1 MIAALLIALGYTYV
15 FYIGFIATMGILRA
29 WPGLS
34 WPVRVLTSPVALIAL
49 GMDLI
54 FNLLFATVLLLDWPR
69 EATFTQ
75 RLNRYKAGDSG
86 WLNWRTRV
94 AVWICRYMLDPFQ
107 QGGHCRG

>member
-1 MIAALLIALGYTYV
+1 VISALILLAYIYA

-34 WPVRVLTSPVALIAL
+34 LPVRVLTFPVALIAF

-54 FNLLFATVLLLDWPR
+54 FNLIFATVLLLDWPH

-75 RLNRYKAGDSG
+75 RLSRYKAGDFD
-86 WLNWRTRV
+86 WRTRL

-107 QGGHCRG
+107 SGGHCRG